1 MALYRTNVA
10 SFDVPDTWRDQSISA
25 FRLPAAPGGGDDAS
39 FVVTRDDNKGVKDFE
54 VYVGE
59 QIELCRKSL
68 PDFTLSKKEMVSV
81 QGLAAAWVE
90 FTWSKD
96 GAVLFLRQVFFDC
109 GFFVTICTLTTT
121 PKDLAYFDQPWHRL
135 MASLTFDRPE
145 AIPAFQ
151 PQGR

>member
-25 FRLPAAPGGGDDAS
+25 FRLPAAPGGGSDAS

-54 VYVGE
+54 AYLGE
-59 QIELCRKSL
+59 QVELCRKSL
-68 PDFTLSKKEMVSV
+68 PDFTLLKKDMVSV
-81 QGLAAAWVE
+81 QNLAAAWVE

-96 GAVLFLRQVFFDC
+96 GAELFLRQVFFDC
-109 GFFVTICTLTTT
+109 GFFVIICTLTTT

>member
-1 MALYRTNVA
+1 MALYRTNIA
-10 SFDVPDTWRDQSISA
+10 SLNVPDTWKDQSISA
-25 FRLPAAPGGGDDAS
+25 FRLPAPPGGGADAS
-39 FVVTRDDNKGVKDFE
+39 FVVTRDDTKGVKAFE
-54 VYVGE
+54 TYVAE
-59 QIELCRKSL
+59 QVEACRRSL
-68 PDFTLSKKEMVSV
+68 PDFTLLKSDPVSV
-81 QGLAAAWVE
+81 QGLAAAWIE

-96 GAVLFLRQVFFDC
+96 GADLFLRQVYFDC

-121 PKDLAYFDQPWHRL
+121 PRDLPYFDPAWHGV